1 VYKVLLCSFL
11 RCYYYKPPKKWQQ
24 PVTVSPCATSKV
36 AWVPLLSFFCRDVC
50 SVFVCLWQLVCYLL
64 CRKMS
69 VKHTTPFQ
77 LSHCLEYGLIITG
90 HDVKKVMSCV
100 QCNLCVYDGQSGD
113 DVDCNRMQS
122 ESICLFTPPYHLK
135 LYRKHLKKQHAKEY
149 QGLSKA
155 EK

>member
-1 VYKVLLCSFL
+1 
-11 RCYYYKPPKKWQQ
+11 
-24 PVTVSPCATSKV
+24 
-36 AWVPLLSFFCRDVC
+36 
-50 SVFVCLWQLVCYLL
+50 
-64 CRKMS
+64 MS

-155 EK
+155 EKQMFLNRQKKATINRFFCTANDVLEMTITSKIVDELIGDLYFHPDDDTADGDDQPISKANTMKLF